1 MTEYSV
7 EFKSSVE
14 KDLKGIENIHLESI
28 ISKIEQL
35 SSDPVPHESKKLS
48 GSENFYRVRSGN
60 YRIIYQVS
68 HEDSTVRI
76 YYVRHRRVAYFTFRT
91 LSTIEHTIFLL
102 KICT

>member
-14 KDLKGIENIHLESI
+14 KDLKDIDNIHLESI

-35 SSDPVPHESKKLS
+35 SSDPIPHESKKLS

-60 YRIIYQVS
+60 YRIIYQIS
-68 HEDSTVRI
+68 HEDSTGTI
-76 YYVRHRRVAYFTFRT
+76 YHVRHQRVAYRHF
-91 LSTIEHTIFLL
+91 
-102 KICT
+102 